1 MLVLDHRVGRDDG
14 ALPAR
19 PHDRCVIA
27 DRALDPITPRS
38 RDRGDRLDQSALVQ
52 WTQRWR

>member
-19 PHDRCVIA
+19 PYDRGVIA
-27 DRALDPITPRS
+27 DRALDPIAPRA
-38 RDRGDRLDQSALVQ
+38 RDRGDRLDQGALVQ
-52 WTQRWR
+52 RTQRWR